1 MRKRQWIGAVAAA
14 VALGAWASG
23 AQAAGIAVD
32 ISVPFGPTDGV
43 LDQITSIDWDQNGSL
58 VIGANPNIPG
68 PSDPATGN
76 VFTVEFWF
84 QSVATGFSSLA
95 ESTGQL
101 QYLYDSYPDGVRD
114 SGTEWEMTVVAAGTQ
129 TFKHTGTGEITSLGG
144 TAVVEW
150 YIDDF
155 DTEESQGGLDDN
167 AISGTPTDA
176 TDTPADNPSGSGYAD
191 GNLVMVGVGKVR
203 AGDVITYGQTS
214 AEVITISPTWID
226 VSVFDPDLWNTDI
239 DTTIQ
244 FDLQAGAAGNILPGG
259 VIGTAGASST
269 YLPPDPA
276 HGIPPKSFSYPQN
289 LHTVAGTFDQNDE
302 PIYFDI
308 VVRAD
313 ANSTFTPVPEPGT
326 LVLLGSGL
334 LGLAGYGRKRRS
346 RKA

>member
-32 ISVPFGPTDGV
+32 ITVPASTTGTNPNGV

-58 VIGANPNIPG
+58 VIGANRSIPG
-68 PSDPATGN
+68 PSDPASGA

-101 QYLYDSYPDGVRD
+101 TYLYDSFPDGSRD

-129 TFKHTGTGEITSLGG
+129 TFKHIGVGKIQSLGG

-155 DTEESQGGLDDN
+155 DTEETQGGLDN
-167 AISGTPTDA
+167 GTGGSDVADKPANNPTGA
-176 TDTPADNPSGSGYAD
+176 GYAD
-191 GNLVMVGVGKVR
+191 GNLVMVGVGSVR
-203 AGDVITYGQTS
+203 AGDIITFGQTS
-214 AEVITISPTWID
+214 SEVITISPTWVD
-226 VSVFDPDLWNTDI
+226 VSVFDPDLWNADI

-244 FDLQAGAAGNILPGG
+244 FDLQGGPAGNIQVGG
-259 VIGTAGASST
+259 VIGTAGADSQ
-269 YLPPDPA
+269 YLPADPA
-276 HGIPPKSFSYPQN
+276 HGIPPKTFSYPKN
-289 LHTVAGTFDQNDE
+289 VHTVGGILVGNTFI
-302 PIYFDI
+302 PDI

-326 LVLLGSGL
+326 LILLGSGL
-334 LGLAGYGRKRRS
+334 LGLAGYGRRRRT